1 MPLALSLLATSL
13 ECGLLPPPC
22 VVQTPRVPTPLATS
36 AKPRAT
42 RARAPIK
49 TPWERF
55 PLDVLPVT
63 YITEQCYCE
72 HRVHLW
78 LKAPSSMVSIPRK
91 LERTSSGP
99 SLALRR
105 AADTGLAFHAKAA
118 ELTGPL
124 IQTSLRKLVRAEP
137 SLVLAESPLLAVFED
152 FPIAG
157 IPDAVHFE
165 RALARCVLDYKVTDS
180 NQLQMSHRVQLLLY
194 GWLLQESGLKVSDAL
209 MVSALVPNESAEA
222 FAELDEFERQR
233 LAVTVHQH
241 ARAVVDDEPERKN
254 WYVKKLP
261 LGRGFWVRLRIF
273 RYDRRVA
280 KRELAF
286 FAPYWRGER
295 AAVPTSNFRKCRV
308 CLYNGAGACKEAIV
322 PFEGVL

>member
-1 MPLALSLLATSL
+1 MRT
-13 ECGLLPPPC
+13 
-22 VVQTPRVPTPLATS
+22 
-36 AKPRAT
+36 RAT
-42 RARAPIK
+42 VK

-91 LERTSSGP
+91 LEGRGGP
-99 SLALRR
+99 ALALRQ
-105 AADTGLAFHAKAA
+105 AADTGLAFHAQAA
-118 ELTGPL
+118 ELSGSV
-124 IQTSLRKLVRAEP
+124 IQTSLRKLLRAEP
-137 SLVLAESPLLAVFED
+137 SLVLVESPLLAAFED

-194 GWLLQESGLKVSDAL
+194 GWLLQESGLRLSDAL
-209 MVSALVPNESAEA
+209 MVSVLVPGASAMA
-222 FAELDEFERQR
+222 FSELGDIERQR
-233 LAVTVHQH
+233 LAVAVHQH
-241 ARAVVDDEPERKN
+241 ARVVVDGEPERKN

-261 LGRGFWVRLRIF
+261 LGDGFWVRLRIF

-280 KRELAF
+280 KRELQF
-286 FAPYWRGER
+286 FTLYWRGER
-295 AAVPTSNFRKCRV
+295 AAIPTSKFRKCRA
-308 CLYNGAGACKEAIV
+308 CLYNGTGACKEAVV
-322 PFEGVL
+322 PFEGEL